1 MSVIRNSIWNI
12 AGYII
17 PAIITIPALGIL
29 GRVLGAEIFGVFTLA
44 MAIVGYASIFD
55 VGLSRAVIREVSIF
69 RDNTEE
75 KQRIIF
81 TSSLLVIIMG
91 LIASSILYIFSNE
104 ITNLLKIS
112 QDKYLHVVHS
122 MGILALSIPIFLV
135 TQIWL
140 AVLEGEERFAILN
153 VYKSITGSLLSLLPV
168 IFIHFVPTL
177 ESAIWGLV
185 FSRICCLIAA
195 FYLCRKIIINSL
207 LKFSLT
213 TLKRLLMFG
222 GWITVSNI
230 ISPIMAYFDRFIVS
244 NQLGASVVAFYTAP
258 AEIIARLGI
267 IPGAFARAIFPRLSA
282 SNIAIDRKKN
292 KRIISLILLVVTLP
306 ILLLGTLLG
315 DKFMTIWMGDS
326 FSGVPSTILTILLVG
341 FVFNS
346 LAQIP
351 FASIQSRGFAKITA
365 YIHMFE
371 LVPYLLMLYFFIKHY
386 GIMGAAFA
394 WSIRMFVDYL
404 ILSIVD
410 KSIDRR

>member
-1 MSVIRNSIWNI
+1 
-12 AGYII
+12 
-17 PAIITIPALGIL
+17 
-29 GRVLGAEIFGVFTLA
+29 
-44 MAIVGYASIFD
+44 
-55 VGLSRAVIREVSIF
+55 
-69 RDNTEE
+69 
-75 KQRIIF
+75 
-81 TSSLLVIIMG
+81 
-91 LIASSILYIFSNE
+91 
-104 ITNLLKIS
+104 
-112 QDKYLHVVHS
+112 
-122 MGILALSIPIFLV
+122 
-135 TQIWL
+135 
-140 AVLEGEERFAILN
+140 
-153 VYKSITGSLLSLLPV
+153 
-168 IFIHFVPTL
+168 
-177 ESAIWGLV
+177 
-185 FSRICCLIAA
+185 
-195 FYLCRKIIINSL
+195 
-207 LKFSLT
+207 
-213 TLKRLLMFG
+213 
-222 GWITVSNI
+222 
-230 ISPIMAYFDRFIVS
+230 MAYFDRFIVS

-326 FSGVPSTILTILLVG
+326 FSGVPSIILTILLVG